1 MIYECK
7 PLRVSFTLP
16 QSCTKLLAADS
27 KRANNASKRNNLKQQ
42 GMNAKFN
49 SLCKRSSNLI
59 IQLCV
64 NIMQFS
70 DPNEADPLHATDF
83 FSVANSFHVMQLFY
97 FLCCVANGDI
107 LLCLIMVLFRLGGD
121 AQMSIGIALHR
132 PPPRTSYTRVQNIFV
147 FAFDKQKSPRMVHRA
162 RTPNRKLN

>member
-16 QSCTKLLAADS
+16 QSCTKPLAADS

-70 DPNEADPLHATDF
+70 DPNEADPSHATDF

-107 LLCLIMVLFRLGGD
+107 LLCFIPARRRC
-121 AQMSIGIALHR
+121 SNEHRHRIASAA
-132 PPPRTSYTRVQNIFV
+132 P
-147 FAFDKQKSPRMVHRA
+147 
-162 RTPNRKLN
+162 